1 MNPTE
6 MALGQAYFFVC
17 AAIAVAGAL
26 CTVVAKN
33 PIRGAMGLLL
43 MIVSIAG
50 LFLALH
56 AQFLA
61 AIQLIVYAGA
71 IVVLF
76 LFVIMLLGP
85 SATAPSD
92 ERGRVARTVGGALYG
107 GVSLMAMWLVIKAA
121 KEHPIMVQAAGVAKA
136 GGAQAAT
143 DATKLLVSAPADF
156 GSVDSFGRI
165 LFTQTLL
172 PFELSSA
179 LLMVAVIG
187 AVAVARGRARG
198 HDGAHEDDGRD
209 DTVAPALAASRASD
223 ASPIAGAAAAAS
235 PEVRP

>member
-1 MNPTE
+1 MS
-6 MALGQAYFFVC
+6 ALGMAYFYVC
-17 AAIAVAGAL
+17 AFLAVAGAL
-26 CTVVAKN
+26 AVVLSKN

-43 MIVSIAG
+43 LILSVAG

-85 SATAPSD
+85 SASTPSD
-92 ERGRVARTVGGALYG
+92 RRGLAVRVFSGGLFALAGLGALWAVANHVIGQHRYLPMPNPDASFG
-107 GVSLMAMWLVIKAA
+107 GI
-121 KEHPIMVQAAGVAKA
+121 
-136 GGAQAAT
+136 
-143 DATKLLVSAPADF
+143 DAF
-156 GSVDSFGRI
+156 GSV
-165 LFTQTLL
+165 LFSDALV

-187 AVAVARGRARG
+187 AVAVARGRQGVR
-198 HDGAHEDDGRD
+198 
-209 DTVAPALAASRASD
+209 TLSRAE
-223 ASPIAGAAAAAS
+223 IEAGRS
-235 PEVRP
+235 FRPGEMTAGVPHAGTSGVFSHEIHLGEADHPKEPAP

>member
-1 MNPTE
+1 MT
-6 MALGQAYFFVC
+6 LGVVYFYVC
-17 AAIAVAGAL
+17 AALALGGAL
-26 CTVVAKN
+26 GVIVAKN

-43 MIVSIAG
+43 LILSVAG

-85 SATAPSD
+85 SASTPSD
-92 ERGRVARTVGGALYG
+92 RRGLAARVLGGGLFALAGLAALWGVARVAIQSHRVMPMPT
-107 GVSLMAMWLVIKAA
+107 
-121 KEHPIMVQAAGVAKA
+121 P
-136 GGAQAAT
+136 
-143 DATKLLVSAPADF
+143 DATFGGIDAF
-156 GSVDSFGRI
+156 GSV
-165 LFTQTLL
+165 LFSDELV

-187 AVAVARGRARG
+187 AVAVARGRQGVASLSKSELEVARLAKPKELTQDLAKDTSG
-198 HDGAHEDDGRD
+198 VYSHEIHAQPAGGGESDG
-209 DTVAPALAASRASD
+209 
-223 ASPIAGAAAAAS
+223 GATKEHA
-235 PEVRP
+235 